1 MIAAECLAEVVGIGV
16 IGVIAERFKRW
27 DLVGAEI
34 WEGFEVGFELRVKA
48 YIWKMSELFTHMKVN
63 AFLFQSLCAFCRA
76 KQRVLGKARGGRRS
90 KRVQTGSQ
98 WACL

>member
-1 MIAAECLAEVVGIGV
+1 MCVDVHDAVTDLSKEDAAIVGQVLEKSNI
-16 IGVIAERFKRW
+16 
-27 DLVGAEI
+27 
-34 WEGFEVGFELRVKA
+34 EVGFELRVKA